1 MLKELG
7 ADVVFD
13 HYDPD
18 CGKKIRE
25 YTKNKLFYAFDCY
38 SEGPSPKICCDA
50 LSSETAPDG
59 KKPRWNTILAAKPTR
74 DDIDFAATLAYTIF
88 GEDFNYRGGN
98 TIAAKPEDFEYA
110 KKFWALAE
118 KLLAEGK
125 IKTHRAEV
133 RSGGLDGILSGLDDL
148 EHQRVSGKK
157 LVYRISVN

>member
-1 MLKELG
+1 MIKELG

-18 CGKKIRE
+18 CGKKINE

-38 SEGPSPKICCDA
+38 SEGQSPKVCCDA
-50 LSSETAPDG
+50 LSSTTAPDG
-59 KKPRWNTILAAKPTR
+59 KKPRWNTILTAKPTR
-74 DDIDFAATLAYTIF
+74 DGVDVGFTLAYTIW
-88 GEDFNYRGGN
+88 GEDVVFRG
-98 TIAAKPEDFEYA
+98 TKIPTKPEDFEFA
-110 KKFWALAE
+110 KKFWDTTE

-133 RSGGLDGILSGLDDL
+133 RPGGLDGILSGLDDL

-157 LVYRISVN
+157 LVYRIGEN